1 MPNLPLVTAAVEKF
15 GITAQVTP
23 NLLLM
28 TSSWGRN
35 HSVFARPE
43 NPAKLCIA
51 KTKENVYFMKR
62 RVNKKHALVGADLIL
77 ADPRDQLSALH
88 KKRLL
93 HEFVAQSN
101 LL

>member
-1 MPNLPLVTAAVEKF
+1 MPNVPLVTAAVVNF

-28 TSSWGRN
+28 TSSWEKKSFR
-35 HSVFARPE
+35 VFAKPG

-88 KKRLL
+88 KK
-93 HEFVAQSN
+93 
-101 LL
+101 

>member
-1 MPNLPLVTAAVEKF
+1 MPNLPLVTVAVVYF
-15 GITAQVTP
+15 GITAQVIQ

-51 KTKENVYFMKR
+51 KTKENVYFNARKR
-62 RVNKKHALVGADLIL
+62 CVNKKHALVGADYIL
-77 ADPRDQLSALH
+77 ANPRDHLGALH
-88 KKRLL
+88 KK
-93 HEFVAQSN
+93 
-101 LL
+101 